1 MFVSSHYDL
10 KYDLFGGRPN
20 SASIFFDSFVMGV
33 LGVSVSFKF
42 KLGRVLY
49 MFFDTLMFLILFLSL

>member
-20 SASIFFDSFVMGV
+20 SASIFFDSFVLGV
-33 LGVSVSFKF
+33 LGVSVFFKF